1 MKSLITIAL
10 VAVAICAA
18 TIAEAG
24 NRVQFVSS
32 GHCNQQVVRVQR
44 FSSPQRVQR
53 VVVQERVRFVD
64 SGRRNN
70 LQIGL
75 LNFSR

>member
-1 MKSLITIAL
+1 MKNMITVAL
-10 VAVAICAA
+10 VAVALCCA

-32 GHCNQQVVRVQR
+32 GHCNQQQFRVQR
-44 FSSPQRVQR
+44 FSSPQRVIVR
-53 VVVQERVRFVD
+53 DRVRFVD

>member
-1 MKSLITIAL
+1 MKSLITAAFCAAAL
-10 VAVAICAA
+10 CCA

-44 FSSPQRVQR
+44 FSSPQRVIVRDR
-53 VVVQERVRFVD
+53 VQFVD
-64 SGRRNN
+64 SGRSRRVNQFGLFN
-70 LQIGL
+70 LNL
-75 LNFSR
+75 R